1 MFKRYVAVAI
11 SLAAFVI
18 LFSLHGRAVAQTE
31 GVVDRIAEQ
40 GAEVDWTDMEIIVR
54 GIGAP
59 PTNVSPAQRRP
70 MAIRAAKADALRNLL
85 EVTQGVDVSS
95 ETTVE
100 NAMVSSD
107 IIRTKVQGCVQG
119 ARVDRTK
126 YMSDGSVEVYLKM
139 LMSGDLMDA
148 VLPDNDW
155 KTPKPQAPVSTG
167 GGAPSNPP
175 PPPPPPP
182 KPPEV
187 KPGEPTGLIVDCRGL
202 KVKAALA
209 PNILSESGEKL
220 YGTEFLSEEVGDKDG
235 IVWYCKTLDEAKA
248 NKDRLGA
255 NPMIVRAV
263 KAQGKNNC
271 DVVVPKDAAD
281 KLKAIG
287 QDVSFLDECNVA
299 FVID

>member
-1 MFKRYVAVAI
+1 MFRRYFAIGISLVAVG
-11 SLAAFVI
+11 I
-18 LFSLHGRAVAQTE
+18 LMILPGRAAAQVE
-31 GVVDRIAEQ
+31 GIVDRIAEM
-40 GAEVDWTDMEIIVR
+40 GAEVDWTDMEIIIR

-85 EVTQGVDVSS
+85 EVTKGVEVNS

-100 NAMVSSD
+100 SAIVTSD
-107 IIRTKVQGCVQG
+107 VIRTKVSGLVQG

-139 LMSGDLMDA
+139 LMDGELMD
-148 VLPDNDW
+148 VVIPDTEW
-155 KTPKPQAPVSTG
+155 KVPKVEPVSTG
-167 GGAPSNPP
+167 GTPP

-182 KPPEV
+182 PP

-202 KVKAALA
+202 KVKPALA
-209 PNILSESGEKL
+209 PNIVSETGENL
-220 YGTEFLSEEVGDKDG
+220 YGTEFLSEEVGDKEG
-235 IVWYCKTLDEAKA
+235 IVWFCKTLDAAKI
-248 NKDRLGA
+248 NKDRVGT

-263 KAQGKNNC
+263 KAQGKNMC

-287 QDVSFLDECNVA
+287 QDLSFLDECNVA

>member
-1 MFKRYVAVAI
+1 
-11 SLAAFVI
+11 
-18 LFSLHGRAVAQTE
+18 
-31 GVVDRIAEQ
+31 
-40 GAEVDWTDMEIIVR
+40 
-54 GIGAP
+54 
-59 PTNVSPAQRRP
+59 

-85 EVTQGVDVSS
+85 EVTKGVDVSS

-100 NAMVSSD
+100 SAIVTSD
-107 IIRTKVQGCVQG
+107 IIRTKVNGCVQG

-139 LMSGDLMDA
+139 LMDGELMD
-148 VLPDNDW
+148 VVIPDTDW
-155 KTPKPQAPVSTG
+155 KVPKPPEPVSTG
-167 GGAPSNPP
+167 GGTPP

-209 PNILSESGEKL
+209 PNILSDTGENL

-235 IVWYCKTLDEAKA
+235 IVWYCKSLDQAKA
-248 NKDRLGA
+248 NKDKVGS

-263 KAQGKNNC
+263 KAQGKNMC

-287 QDVSFLDECNVA
+287 KDVSFLDECNVA